1 MTPAPRRGSVEVVV
15 QGVRRPRW
23 TPRFARF
30 CQAVLEKTAEGPWEL
45 SVLLCG
51 DARMTELNARY
62 RGLDK
67 PTDVLSFSREEPGR
81 LAGDLAISL
90 ETLARNA
97 AAWGVTLDEELKRLA
112 IHGILHLAGMDHG
125 KGKGRAMARRQAA
138 LARELGG
145 ERIIG

>member
-1 MTPAPRRGSVEVVV
+1 VTPVQRRGSVEVVV
-15 QGVRRPRW
+15 QGVRTPSW
-23 TPRFARF
+23 KPRFARF
-30 CQAVLEKTAEGPWEL
+30 CQAVLERAADGPGEL

-51 DARMTELNARY
+51 DARMAELNARY
-62 RGLDK
+62 RGIDR

-97 AAWGVTLDEELKRLA
+97 AAWGVTRDEELKRLA

-125 KGKGRAMARRQAA
+125 KGKGRAMALRQAA

-145 ERIIG
+145 ERIIR

>member
-1 MTPAPRRGSVEVVV
+1 VTGTMGGGIVEVTV
-15 QGVRRPRW
+15 QGVRAPAWR
-23 TPRFARF
+23 TRFARF
-30 CQAVLEKTAEGPWEL
+30 CRTVLEKTADGPWEL

-51 DARMTELNARY
+51 DARMAELNGRY
-62 RGLDK
+62 RGRDR

-97 AAWGVTLDEELKRLA
+97 AAWGVTPDEELKRLT

-125 KGKGRAMARRQAA
+125 KGKGSAMARRQAA
-138 LARELGG
+138 LAKDLAG
-145 ERIIG
+145 ERIIR